1 MAAKNQTTQL
11 DYFMDVVLRNY
22 CRASEENDLLYEEMT
37 DLKECLMTLYQENA
51 DLRFRLQQA
60 GLEVPPSNF
69 VTAEEMAEIEGL
81 EVTTWQNGNPC

>member
-81 EVTTWQNGNPC
+81 EVTT